1 MKDCSLPRSIFV
13 NFWLKN
19 SFNHF
24 ALKRQVVEHI
34 KGYLMSLITFKF
46 KVIFKD
52 FYGIDVLPWLEN
64 IQTASQIKMSTQ
76 HSIEKIAFYGLARS
90 TWLLQREIPAE
101 ILRSVSKC
109 FFFSVTKFEW
119 MDAFFRVVKILGV
132 HSFIRNLWISWWPA
146 NEIKSRRELWHI
158 PYPEALTD
166 PTVRRPINRTA
177 ASAIIRIQFFKN
189 LPSPPGGT
197 CFILTTIYWF

>member
-1 MKDCSLPRSIFV
+1 M
-13 NFWLKN
+13 
-19 SFNHF
+19 SF
-24 ALKRQVVEHI
+24 
-34 KGYLMSLITFKF
+34 
-46 KVIFKD
+46 
-52 FYGIDVLPWLEN
+52 DVLPWLES

-90 TWLLQREIPAE
+90 TWPLQREIPAE

-109 FFFSVTKFEW
+109 FFFFSVTKFEW

-166 PTVRRPINRTA
+166 PTVLRLINRTA
-177 ASAIIRIQFFKN
+177 ASAIFRIQFLKN
-189 LPSPPGGT
+189 IPKSPPVGPVS
-197 CFILTTIYWF
+197 YWPRYTDFSNFFNFKSLGM

>member
-1 MKDCSLPRSIFV
+1 
-13 NFWLKN
+13 
-19 SFNHF
+19 
-24 ALKRQVVEHI
+24 
-34 KGYLMSLITFKF
+34 
-46 KVIFKD
+46 
-52 FYGIDVLPWLEN
+52 
-64 IQTASQIKMSTQ
+64 MSTQ

-90 TWLLQREIPAE
+90 TWTLQREIPAE

-166 PTVRRPINRTA
+166 PTVLRPINRTT
-177 ASAIIRIQFFKN
+177 ASAIIRIQFLKN
-189 LPSPPGGT
+189 IPKSPPVGPVSYWPRYT
-197 CFILTTIYWF
+197 DFSKFLTLNHLACKLVIFNCFKINF